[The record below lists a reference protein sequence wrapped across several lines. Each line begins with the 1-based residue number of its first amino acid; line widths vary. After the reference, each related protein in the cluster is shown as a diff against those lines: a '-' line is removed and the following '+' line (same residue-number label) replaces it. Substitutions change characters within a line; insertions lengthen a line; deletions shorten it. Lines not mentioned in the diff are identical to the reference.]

1 FELARDQGRLD
12 EVARD
17 LEALRRM
24 LEESSDL
31 ARLARSPVIDAE
43 RQQRALDAVLERA
56 GAGAL
61 ARNFVGVV
69 ARNRRLFALRDMIVA
84 FSRLLAEH
92 RGEVAAEVISA
103 HPLTEAQLARLKAE
117 LSAEMKTE

>member
-1 FELARDQGRLD
+1 
-12 EVARD
+12 
-17 LEALRRM
+17 
-24 LEESSDL
+24 
-31 ARLARSPVIDAE
+31 RLARSPVIDAE

-84 FSRLLAEH
+84 FSRLFAEH

-117 LSAEMKTE
+117 LSAEMKTEVRLQTSVDEGL